1 MTVLTVKL
9 LKYVVFGQKRGKKD
23 NRRRGGVSKHERW
36 SEQHEQERQANR
48 QMEKAERGL
57 HTTVEGI
64 ACQARQGFL
73 RRKKSKIHSVS
84 FNSSFD
90 LD

>member
-9 LKYVVFGQKRGKKD
+9 VKYVVFGQKRGKKD

-48 QMEKAERGL
+48 QMEKAERWL
-57 HTTVEGI
+57 HTTVGGNSLPGK
-64 ACQARQGFL
+64 ARIFEE
-73 RRKKSKIHSVS
+73 KK
-84 FNSSFD
+84 
-90 LD
+90 